1 MKFAVLPT
9 VALLLSPA
17 AFAQTATP
25 LSPNATT
32 DLQVDLQ
39 NPTKP
44 QGAVPMEA
52 EPHHV
57 LVFQNDYVHV
67 FNVTVPPSDAT
78 LLHQHLLPYIYLTLG
93 ATDIVN
99 AVQGKPEVRMTLE
112 DGATRYTPGGFAH
125 IARTDAGVVFHNIT
139 IELERP
145 QSSPLNL
152 GYGAN
157 DRPLG
162 SCPQTNAGPAQISQI
177 PFELLTPCFETS
189 ELEMDLVKVEGG
201 KDFVQSSPSS
211 PALLIVMSNSQ
222 VDVSLGGEHVS
233 FLHAGDVL
241 WLPAGTPRKVSDF
254 LGLES
259 KFLLISFKNSGPTA
273 PK

>member
-1 MKFAVLPT
+1 MKFALLPT

-17 AFAQTATP
+17 AFAQTTP
-25 LSPNATT
+25 LSPDATNSV
-32 DLQVDLQ
+32 QAEPH
-39 NPTKP
+39 NP

-57 LVFQNDYVHV
+57 LVFQNDYVRV

-78 LLHQHLLPYIYLTLG
+78 LLHQHNFPYIYLTLG

-125 IARTDAGVVFHNIT
+125 IARTDAGLVFHNIT
-139 IELERP
+139 VELERP
-145 QSSPLNL
+145 QSSPRNL
-152 GYGAN
+152 GDGAN
-157 DRPLG
+157 ERPLG
-162 SCPQTNAGPAQISQI
+162 SCPQSNARPARNDQI
-177 PFELLTPCFETS
+177 PFEQLTPCFETS
-189 ELEMDLVKVEGG
+189 ELRMDLVEVDGA
-201 KDFVQSSPSS
+201 KDYVQSSPES

-222 VDVSLGGEHVS
+222 LDVSLGGQHVS

-241 WLPAGTPRKVSDF
+241 WLPAGSPRSFSDF
-254 LGLES
+254 LGLGS
-259 KFLLISFKNSGPTA
+259 KFLLISFKNSGATS